1 MRTCLCI
8 ESSGAEGQGQQ
19 GPAAQ
24 GPRCR
29 LCKGSKTPWRVLCE
43 HSRHT
48 HTQLHA
54 ARASAS
60 TSAGALCPLL
70 WCAAFQGTPP
80 RPPVP
85 RSAGRSIPLRG
96 TPRKQPASH
105 SRSPPPSPLI
115 CASAAAGPWLLR
127 CVQVVDTFASWRQKV
142 ADQYY
147 GGSIERLEAE
157 SADGGVKLLLLGL
170 MDQENARP
178 GVGG

>member
-1 MRTCLCI
+1 MHRELRGRGAGAAGAC
-8 ESSGAEGQGQQ
+8 SSGAALPPVQRLENALESALRAQQ
-19 GPAAQ
+19 A
-24 GPRCR
+24 
-29 LCKGSKTPWRVLCE
+29 
-43 HSRHT
+43 HT
-48 HTQLHA
+48 HTQTHA